1 MGRSLRALR
10 FFFSQLPHQ
19 KSGISYLF
27 ILDNH
32 LQQISSKKLLKLIC
46 FLNKLTCFSKVSC
59 FLNFVSFFCNFKDM
73 HLITIVILSCSI
85 KVFLCKRSEPFGNGV
100 SKCFFVLYCTQGNCA
115 TEGNCGNCES
125 GNCHSGER
133 WMRKPSV
140 HGGK

>member
-1 MGRSLRALR
+1 MIGL
-10 FFFSQLPHQ
+10 SQLPHQ

-59 FLNFVSFFCNFKDM
+59 FLKFISFFFFFFFFCNFKDM

-85 KVFLCKRSEPFGNGV
+85 KGFFLCKRSEPFGNGA
-100 SKCFFVLYCTQGNCA
+100 SKCFLYCIVLYCITYQHFYEKHPETNCLR
-115 TEGNCGNCES
+115 N
-125 GNCHSGER
+125 
-133 WMRKPSV
+133 
-140 HGGK
+140 